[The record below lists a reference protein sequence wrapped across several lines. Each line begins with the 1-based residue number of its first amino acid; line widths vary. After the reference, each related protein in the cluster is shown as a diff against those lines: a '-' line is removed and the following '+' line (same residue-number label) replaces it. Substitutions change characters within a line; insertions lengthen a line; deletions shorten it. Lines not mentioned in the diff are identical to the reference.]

1 MKKAMFA
8 IALIAVLAG
17 FAVPA
22 QAAFQF
28 DPGGTIR
35 DSLKL
40 PSKDA
45 QSTVIS
51 VVQYILSA
59 LGVIAVILIIYG
71 GFRYLT
77 SAGNQEAIEN
87 ARAILK
93 TATTGLVIVIASEIL
108 FYSVYA
114 VVIRVT

>member
-1 MKKAMFA
+1 MKKV
-8 IALIAVLAG
+8 LIACILVSL
-17 FAVPA
+17 FLSVPTA

-35 DSLKL
+35 NTLKL
-40 PSKDA
+40 PSADA
-45 QSTVIS
+45 QGTAIS
-51 VVQYILSA
+51 VLQYILSV
-59 LGVIAVILIIYG
+59 LGIIAVVLIIYG

-77 SAGNQEAIEN
+77 SAGNQETIEN

-93 TATTGLVIVIASEIL
+93 TATIGLVIVIASEVL

>member
-1 MKKAMFA
+1 MKKAI
-8 IALIAVLAG
+8 IALVLVSL
-17 FAVPA
+17 FLITPA
-22 QAAFQF
+22 AHAAFQF

-35 DSLKL
+35 DALKL
-40 PSKDA
+40 PSRDA

-51 VVQYILSA
+51 VIQYVLTV
-59 LGVIAVILIIYG
+59 LGIIAVILIIYG

-77 SAGNQEAIEN
+77 SAGNQESIEN

-93 TATTGLVIVIASEIL
+93 TATIGLIIIISSEVL

>member
-1 MKKAMFA
+1 MKKIVFVILLLAFFA
-8 IALIAVLAG
+8 GIAT
-17 FAVPA
+17 PA
-22 QAAFQF
+22 YGAFQF

-35 DSLKL
+35 NSLKL
-40 PSKDA
+40 PSRDA

-59 LGVIAVILIIYG
+59 LGIISVILIIYG

-77 SAGNQEAIEN
+77 SAGNQETIEN

-93 TATTGLVIVIASEIL
+93 TATTGLIIVIASEVL